1 MEPALRFN
9 SGSSGILEQG
19 KGIEPSSSEWKSD
32 IIAIIRP
39 LLIEREKGF
48 EPSTPTLAR
57 LCSTPE
63 LLPLMGRIRRVL
75 PTETSSLISQ
85 VSNLRNLTRAYRDTS
100 GGSGGIRTPNARRRL
115 IYSQLSSQLLN
126 TPNLATVVGLEP
138 TILGLTGR
146 SYIPLKLHCPYRKI
160 REYLKE
166 LFFA

>member
-1 MEPALRFN
+1 M
-9 SGSSGILEQG
+9 EQG

-75 PTETSSLISQ
+75 PTETSSLAFA
-85 VSNLRNLTRAYRDTS
+85 RAYRDTS

-126 TPNLATVVGLEP
+126 APILAGMAGIEP
-138 TILGLTGR
+138 ATR
-146 SYIPLKLHCPYRKI
+146 
-160 REYLKE
+160 
-166 LFFA
+166 

>member
-1 MEPALRFN
+1 M
-9 SGSSGILEQG
+9 EQG

-75 PTETSSLISQ
+75 PTESSSLAFA
-85 VSNLRNLTRAYRDTS
+85 RAYRDTS

-115 IYSQLSSQLLN
+115 IYSQVSSQLLN